1 MTMRSK
7 LISLLAVLALFAA
20 ACGDDDNDTAPEVD
34 ATSTSTSAPADDED
48 HDHEADEDHDHESED
63 SMADDEAA
71 PARPERIVSIDPS
84 GTEIIYAIGAGDRV
98 VAVDDY
104 SYFPEGTPVTDL
116 SGWQPNLEA
125 ILAFEPDLV
134 VMGSNSDIEA
144 GLEAAGVAVALS
156 NAPMSFDDVYSQIEA
171 IGAATGNIGEAAELV
186 LQMQTEIGELTANAP
201 DASGLSSS
209 TNSTTPCTA

>member
-1 MTMRSK
+1 MTMRST

-20 ACGDDDNDTAPEVD
+20 ACGDDDNDTASE
-34 ATSTSTSAPADDED
+34 AESMSASTSTTAPADDED

-63 SMADDEAA
+63 SMADDAA
-71 PARPERIVSIDPS
+71 ALARPERIVSIDPS

-134 VMGSNSDIEA
+134 RR
-144 GLEAAGVAVALS
+144 
-156 NAPMSFDDVYSQIEA
+156 
-171 IGAATGNIGEAAELV
+171 
-186 LQMQTEIGELTANAP
+186 
-201 DASGLSSS
+201 
-209 TNSTTPCTA
+209 

>member
-34 ATSTSTSAPADDED
+34 ATSTSTSTSAPADDED

-84 GTEIIYAIGAGDRV
+84 GTEIIYA
-98 VAVDDY
+98 
-104 SYFPEGTPVTDL
+104 L
-116 SGWQPNLEA
+116 SL
-125 ILAFEPDLV
+125 IH
-134 VMGSNSDIEA
+134 I
-144 GLEAAGVAVALS
+144 
-156 NAPMSFDDVYSQIEA
+156 
-171 IGAATGNIGEAAELV
+171 
-186 LQMQTEIGELTANAP
+186 
-201 DASGLSSS
+201 
-209 TNSTTPCTA
+209 